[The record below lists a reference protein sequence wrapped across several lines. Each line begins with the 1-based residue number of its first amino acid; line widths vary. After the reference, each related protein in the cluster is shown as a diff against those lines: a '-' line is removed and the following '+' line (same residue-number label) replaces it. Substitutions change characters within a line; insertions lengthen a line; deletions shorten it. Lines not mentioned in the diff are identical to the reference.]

1 MTESIA
7 EKRSIKDRLEQA
19 LVQHRAGQ
27 LRNAEALYQGILN
40 EAPEHPDAL
49 HLLGLI
55 RGEQGQEQ
63 IGIELIERALR
74 KRPLA
79 AAYHHNIAGL
89 YRRVGDMALASAL
102 SRCFYAEA
110 GLWGSL
116 PRLCRDGHLC
126 ASGPVSQCG

>member
-27 LRNAEALYQGILN
+27 LRNAEALYQDILN

-55 RGEQGQEQ
+55 RGEQGQEYV
-63 IGIELIERALR
+63 GIKLIERLGAEVIGCAFVIDLPELGGRRKLEAMGMRVHALC
-74 KRPLA
+74 
-79 AAYHHNIAGL
+79 
-89 YRRVGDMALASAL
+89 S
-102 SRCFYAEA
+102 F
-110 GLWGSL
+110 
-116 PRLCRDGHLC
+116 DGH
-126 ASGPVSQCG
+126 